1 MTDADLQQD
10 LENDRAEFWSELPDD
25 RYPLLE
31 DLMAELKSVNNRN
44 DANIKLVNVI
54 TDLGN
59 QFGRL
64 IDKLENDP
72 FYDEDDIELNV
83 YADPRWLAIGK
94 THLQTG
100 VMCLKRAVSKP
111 DDF

>member
-1 MTDADLQQD
+1 MTDDNLQ
-10 LENDRAEFWSELPDD
+10 NDCD
-25 RYPLLE
+25 PLFKV
-31 DLMAELKSVNNRN
+31 LMAELKSVNDLD
-44 DANIKLVNVI
+44 DAAIKLIRVI

-59 QFGRL
+59 QFGKL

-72 FYDEDDIELNV
+72 FYDENDIELNV
-83 YADPRWLAIGK
+83 YTDPRWLAIGK

>member
-1 MTDADLQQD
+1 MTDDNLQ
-10 LENDRAEFWSELPDD
+10 NDCD
-25 RYPLLE
+25 PLFKV
-31 DLMAELKSVNNRN
+31 LMAELKPVNDLD
-44 DANIKLVNVI
+44 DAAIKLIRVI

-59 QFGRL
+59 QFGKL

-72 FYDEDDIELNV
+72 FYDENDIELNV
-83 YADPRWLAIGK
+83 YTDPRWLAIGK